1 MRKRTPTNDD
11 DEEEQEPL
19 CDNTRTEQE
28 IKPWDVFKDPP
39 PKNLSSSMEEN
50 RTIEN
55 SIVALKIATCIVT
68 FACVLG
74 GAVISKGT
82 LLFMTSQ
89 IKPNQSRIYCNKDL
103 DVSGQFMAT
112 ISDTERVAWIWL
124 IMCVFFV
131 PEVETFLRSLRVC
144 IFKSWRMPTK
154 KDVSIIFISETL
166 PTIGTA
172 IFLFCILPEIDVVK
186 GAMLTNVVCVIPGI
200 VGFLSSQSR
209 KNKMKILFILDIASV
224 LAQVSALVIWP
235 LISDNK
241 TLWLIPVS
249 LVLISCGWWEN
260 FVSEDSPVPFI
271 KTYAQNTKEF
281 KNDKYFAYIF
291 VSAWKC
297 LLFFCTV
304 IIIIYIQERRI
315 AFLFTEFTT
324 AFSDH
329 YININQIRPIIGDT
343 SDLSLAEIIATGGR
357 ARVSA
362 DYMAPVWVFVI
373 NVLGSYVC
381 YIFGKFACKIMVQTY
396 CYAFPINLTVPTL
409 ITALVAFCGVY
420 SIDECAFKNAIP
432 QYLAFNGPPL
442 YFVRNFIENEFAW
455 LWLIWLLS
463 QTWIS
468 FHIWNP
474 RVERLARTEKLFAK
488 PMYDGV
494 FVDQSLALNR
504 KRNYKSIIEEE
515 KDWSDSYSE
524 NSASTE
530 DYSEAS
536 SSPPIQEDE
545 TTRIYACATM
555 WHETT
560 EEMME
565 FLKSIFRLDEDQCAK
580 RLAKNYLEFDIPD
593 YFEIETHIFFDDA
606 FVRVSVD
613 DNDPSVNEWVD
624 KLVKAV
630 DKAASEVHEIHMRI
644 RAPKKYV
651 TPYGGRLEWT
661 LPGKTK
667 MIAHLKDR
675 AKIRPKKR
683 WSQVMYMYYLLGHRL
698 MERKDLSPKRK
709 DIIAENTYI
718 LALDGD
724 IDFQPHA
731 VHLLVDLMKKN
742 KTLGAA
748 CGRIHPIGSGVM
760 VWYQKFE
767 YAVGHWLQKA
777 AEHMFGCVLCSP
789 GCFSLFR
796 AKALMDDSVMRKY
809 TMRSQEAK
817 HFVQYDQGEDRWL
830 CTLLLQRGYRVEYS
844 AASDAYTHA
853 PEGFNEFFNQRRR
866 WMPSTCANIMDL
878 IQDSKKTIAV
888 NDNISRGYIFYHIV
902 LMVGTVLGPGTLML
916 MVIGALVTV
925 FSFDQY
931 TSLKWNVTPLI
942 IFMISCYYCK
952 ANIQLIMAAIISGVY
967 ALVMMAVLVGVT
979 LQIFEDGWLAP
990 SNLFL
995 MLVAGEFIIA
1005 AILHPKEFGCLPHGL
1020 IYFITIPC
1028 MYLILVIYSVFNLN
1042 NISWGTREVTVV
1054 PKAAA
1059 DAEEEKDQKKDEKK
1073 EPTNLKAMQNRI
1085 FALFGKGDD
1094 NAGSFEFSCGGLFKI
1109 LLCAYRKESPEQVEL
1124 ALLNNNIK
1132 KMESKL
1138 EGIEKLILLEPD
1150 ERQPTQQNRSS
1161 SITSRRRTTIMEGLK
1176 GELSKVIENAED
1188 QYSLISESQ
1197 ISEKTI
1203 SEPNSWMYEENLG
1216 RGEFGCISTKEKNF
1230 WEGLIDKYLHP
1241 IEDDK
1246 EKVAKDLKDLR
1257 DKTVMMFLMVNALF
1271 VVAIFL
1277 LTLNKDLIHIDW
1289 PFGIKYSFRYVD
1301 VTGDIQLTRTFLQL
1315 EPIGLVFVV
1324 FFGCLMGLQF
1334 VGMLL
1339 HRFSTFC
1346 QILSSTPV
1354 PICSFR
1360 GSKAELTD
1368 EELLEKDPVRMVKR
1382 LIKLRGVDDDDDDK
1396 EDRDVEKRKT
1406 IIGLAKDGAKPDEA
1420 TTTDLTRAFN
1430 RRLTKFRNYE
1440 GNDATGRKSIAF
1452 AIDKRRST
1460 VANLGRPS
1468 VSSIKVRARQSHVN
1482 FGYEP
1487 EGETNT

>member
-1 MRKRTPTNDD
+1 
-11 DEEEQEPL
+11 
-19 CDNTRTEQE
+19 
-28 IKPWDVFKDPP
+28 
-39 PKNLSSSMEEN
+39 
-50 RTIEN
+50 
-55 SIVALKIATCIVT
+55 
-68 FACVLG
+68 
-74 GAVISKGT
+74 
-82 LLFMTSQ
+82 
-89 IKPNQSRIYCNKDL
+89 
-103 DVSGQFMAT
+103 
-112 ISDTERVAWIWL
+112 
-124 IMCVFFV
+124 
-131 PEVETFLRSLRVC
+131 
-144 IFKSWRMPTK
+144 
-154 KDVSIIFISETL
+154 
-166 PTIGTA
+166 
-172 IFLFCILPEIDVVK
+172 
-186 GAMLTNVVCVIPGI
+186 
-200 VGFLSSQSR
+200 
-209 KNKMKILFILDIASV
+209 
-224 LAQVSALVIWP
+224 
-235 LISDNK
+235 
-241 TLWLIPVS
+241 
-249 LVLISCGWWEN
+249 
-260 FVSEDSPVPFI
+260 
-271 KTYAQNTKEF
+271 
-281 KNDKYFAYIF
+281 
-291 VSAWKC
+291 
-297 LLFFCTV
+297 
-304 IIIIYIQERRI
+304 
-315 AFLFTEFTT
+315 
-324 AFSDH
+324 
-329 YININQIRPIIGDT
+329 
-343 SDLSLAEIIATGGR
+343 
-357 ARVSA
+357 
-362 DYMAPVWVFVI
+362 MAPVWVFVI

-580 RLAKNYLEFDIPD
+580 RLAKNYLEVDIPD
-593 YFEIETHIFFDDA
+593 YFEIEITIS
-606 FVRVSVD
+606 R
-613 DNDPSVNEWVD
+613 
-624 KLVKAV
+624 
-630 DKAASEVHEIHMRI
+630 
-644 RAPKKYV
+644 
-651 TPYGGRLEWT
+651 
-661 LPGKTK
+661 
-667 MIAHLKDR
+667 
-675 AKIRPKKR
+675 
-683 WSQVMYMYYLLGHRL
+683 
-698 MERKDLSPKRK
+698 
-709 DIIAENTYI
+709 
-718 LALDGD
+718 
-724 IDFQPHA
+724 
-731 VHLLVDLMKKN
+731 
-742 KTLGAA
+742 
-748 CGRIHPIGSGVM
+748 
-760 VWYQKFE
+760 
-767 YAVGHWLQKA
+767 QKA
-777 AEHMFGCVLCSP
+777 ELTDEELLEKDPV
-789 GCFSLFR
+789 R
-796 AKALMDDSVMRKY
+796 MRCRK
-809 TMRSQEAK
+809 EN
-817 HFVQYDQGEDRWL
+817 RWL

-1132 KMESKL
+1132 
-1138 EGIEKLILLEPD
+1138 
-1150 ERQPTQQNRSS
+1150 
-1161 SITSRRRTTIMEGLK
+1161 
-1176 GELSKVIENAED
+1176 
-1188 QYSLISESQ
+1188 
-1197 ISEKTI
+1197 
-1203 SEPNSWMYEENLG
+1203 
-1216 RGEFGCISTKEKNF
+1216 
-1230 WEGLIDKYLHP
+1230 
-1241 IEDDK
+1241 
-1246 EKVAKDLKDLR
+1246 
-1257 DKTVMMFLMVNALF
+1257 
-1271 VVAIFL
+1271 
-1277 LTLNKDLIHIDW
+1277 
-1289 PFGIKYSFRYVD
+1289 
-1301 VTGDIQLTRTFLQL
+1301 
-1315 EPIGLVFVV
+1315 
-1324 FFGCLMGLQF
+1324 
-1334 VGMLL
+1334 
-1339 HRFSTFC
+1339 
-1346 QILSSTPV
+1346 
-1354 PICSFR
+1354 
-1360 GSKAELTD
+1360 
-1368 EELLEKDPVRMVKR
+1368 
-1382 LIKLRGVDDDDDDK
+1382 
-1396 EDRDVEKRKT
+1396 
-1406 IIGLAKDGAKPDEA
+1406 
-1420 TTTDLTRAFN
+1420 
-1430 RRLTKFRNYE
+1430 
-1440 GNDATGRKSIAF
+1440 
-1452 AIDKRRST
+1452 
-1460 VANLGRPS
+1460 
-1468 VSSIKVRARQSHVN
+1468 
-1482 FGYEP
+1482 
-1487 EGETNT
+1487 